1 MSTFIV
7 QNEDKTKTSKPCAKI
22 QKLFQICKL
31 FRKKNDAL
39 FYTSTPTKHLYA
51 FYCFHTVCTCSY
63 TNESDLLI
71 HLLISYCRYD
81 VAGNDY

>member
-1 MSTFIV
+1 MRKDTKIISDLQTFS
-7 QNEDKTKTSKPCAKI
+7 Q
-22 QKLFQICKL
+22 
-31 FRKKNDAL
+31 KNDAL

-51 FYCFHTVCTCSY
+51 FYCFHTVCTCSS